1 MPIKRYIFDELKGH
15 LSKKEMSLIVGPR
28 QAGKTTL
35 MMQLK
40 DYLEKKGEQTL
51 FLSLDFERDMPHF
64 ATQSALLN
72 RIRLELGSRRG
83 FVFIDEIQRK
93 ENAGLFLKGIYDM
106 QMPYKLIISGSGSV
120 ELKEKIHESLA
131 GRKRVFE
138 LNTVSLSE
146 FIDFKTGYK
155 YAGKLDRYF
164 RVNKAESMSFLAE
177 YLNFG
182 GYPRVIVE
190 ETRNEKLRI
199 IDEIYRS
206 YIEKD
211 IAFLLRVER
220 IDAFGNLI
228 RLLAGQ
234 AGNLINLN
242 ELSSTLGISVQTV
255 KNYIAYAEK
264 TFIVKRITPF
274 FRNIRK
280 EISKSPMI
288 YFNDIG
294 LRNFSMDK
302 FGRYA
307 MFSEMGFAFQNLVQ
321 GILQDKI
328 RYEGS
333 ALHFWR
339 TKDRAEVDF
348 IIGSGDEAL
357 PVEVKCKELKDKS
370 IGRSLKSFINEYNS
384 KEAWVINLG
393 LKDEVKVSGTLV
405 RFMTIFDL
413 LSENI

>member
-15 LSKKEMSLIVGPR
+15 LSKKEISFIVGPR

-40 DYLEKKGEQTL
+40 EHLEKKGEQTL

-64 ATQSALLN
+64 ASQSALLN
-72 RIRLELGSRRG
+72 RMRLELGSRRG

-106 QMPYKLIISGSGSV
+106 QMPYKFIISGSGSV

-155 YAGKLDRYF
+155 YAGKLDQYF
-164 RVNKAESMSFLAE
+164 RVKKAEGMSFLAE

-182 GYPRVIVE
+182 GYPRVILE
-190 ETRNEKLRI
+190 ETRKEKLRI

-264 TFIVKRITPF
+264 TFILKRITPF

-294 LRNFSMDK
+294 LRNFSIDK

-307 MFSEMGFAFQNLVQ
+307 MFSEMGFAFENLVH

-328 RYEGS
+328 CYEGS
-333 ALHFWR
+333 TLHFWR

-348 IIGSGDEAL
+348 IIRSGDEAL
-357 PVEVKCKELKDKS
+357 PVEVKCKELKDKE
-370 IGRSLKSFINEYNS
+370 IGRSLKSFINEYNP
-384 KEAWVINLG
+384 KEAWVINLS
-393 LKDEVKVSGTLV
+393 LKDKGKVSGTRM

>member
-40 DYLEKKGEQTL
+40 DHLEKKGEQTL

-321 GILQDKI
+321 DILQDKI

-357 PVEVKCKELKDKS
+357 PVEVTCKELKDKS